1 MLTIIS
7 LALDDNPKQGF
18 LGDLFM
24 TLQLNDAEFS
34 KQIFTPYYVAD
45 LICSL
50 SCPQI
55 TTSWSS
61 VADSTCGS
69 GDMLI
74 AAAHNYQKQ
83 GVSYQRDI
91 LFVGQDISLVAVC
104 MCYIQLSLL
113 GCSGYIIHGDTLRN
127 PGLSQNGS
135 PLFPVHNEN
144 TWYTPFYFQK
154 IWHSRRVE
162 YVMENFFKNLQT

>member
-50 SCPQI
+50 SYPQI

-83 GVSYQRDI
+83 GVNYQRDI

-113 GCSGYIIHGDTLRN
+113 GCSGYVVHGDIFDS
-127 PGLSQNGS
+127 PGLSENGS
-135 PLFPVHNEN
+135 PLFPVHNESI
-144 TWYTPFYFQK
+144 WYTPFYFQK
-154 IWHSRRVE
+154 VWNFRRIE
-162 YVMENFFKNLQT
+162 HVMRRFIK